1 MNSIIVSYFY
11 SQFGK
16 ELLSHDEEWG
26 FNFESALI
34 ISMKNSEVKNEI
46 LVSMVVQFFDMSTI
60 QTETFGE
67 KWENMI
73 QAEEKLKVLV
83 KSEKNTTKD
92 LEYCPKL
99 STLKPE
105 MPPELWTA
113 SNLGE
118 NDVFKVCKQGILLRG
133 IVNWSGSVVFLLLFV
148 VSKVRVF

>member
-1 MNSIIVSYFY
+1 MNSLIVSNLY

-34 ISMKNSEVKNEI
+34 ISMKNSDVKNEI

-67 KWENMI
+67 KWENTI
-73 QAEEKLKVLV
+73 QAEEKLKFLV

-118 NDVFKVCKQGILLRG
+118 NDVFKVCKKGILLRG
-133 IVNWSGSVVFLLLFV
+133 IVN
-148 VSKVRVF
+148 

>member
-1 MNSIIVSYFY
+1 MNSLIVSHFY
-11 SQFGK
+11 SQIGK

-34 ISMKNSEVKNEI
+34 ISMKNSEVKNRI

-118 NDVFKVCKQGILLRG
+118 NDVFKVRKYVIKILLRG
-133 IVNWSGSVVFLLLFV
+133 IVNWSGSA
-148 VSKVRVF
+148 K